1 VDRTYLYVPPEEK
14 AEVKAAGAHWDDR
27 LKCWH
32 ILGDEDPAKF
42 AKWLGEDDSEDEFTI
57 TSDEAFVASATIACW
72 KCHASIE
79 VICIYCESGTVSDEP
94 LTRFTIKGLG
104 AAGSALARQLDQWP
118 FFKQAGAPQPD
129 SRSAYANHCSHCG
142 AVQDDLY
149 LHSEPEHPFF
159 SIPRAQPGLIKLT
172 PLAGR
177 VQLSGDESFEV

>member
-14 AEVKAAGAHWDDR
+14 AEVKALGAQWDDR
-27 LKCWH
+27 LKCWY
-32 ILGDEDPAKF
+32 ILCDEDPAKF
-42 AKWLGEDDSEDEFTI
+42 AKWLGEDDSEDEFRI

-94 LTRFTIKGLG
+94 LTRFTVKGIW
-104 AAGSALARQLDQWP
+104 APDSALARQLDQWP
-118 FFKQAGAPQPD
+118 CFKPAD
-129 SRSAYANHCSHCG
+129 SESAYANHCPRCG

-159 SIPRAQPGLIKLT
+159 SIPRAEPNPIKLT

-177 VQLSGDESFEV
+177 VQMSGEESFEI